1 MSFPVYGYPQPGKPK
16 SEQILVAFC
25 GGAGGYIIDPSR
37 GLQAGA
43 AAFYGV
49 AGLEALFTLAK
60 QRAQL
65 HRGDWYYIDNAY
77 FDATRQRYFRVSK
90 NAMQRTL
97 RTPDFDRLQELG
109 VAIAPWRRSGRS
121 ILIVE
126 QSDYFM
132 RALVGWRGGTA
143 GWREDVM
150 GELAG
155 HTDRPLRVR
164 SWAPDKAALGATLA
178 ADLAGAW
185 AVVTHSSAAAITAI
199 LAGVPAFVTGET
211 PALEM
216 GLSQLS
222 RIEQPRYPEGR
233 ELWAACLAA
242 SQWRLDEMQKGVAWR
257 ALNESPTEEAKPK

>member
-25 GGAGGYIIDPSR
+25 GGAGGYIVDPSR
-37 GLQAGA
+37 GLQDPGA
-43 AAFYGV
+43 AAFYGL

-65 HRGDWYYIDNAY
+65 HRGDWYYLDNAY

-90 NAMQRTL
+90 NAMQRSA
-97 RTPDFDRLQELG
+97 RSPDFARLDELD
-109 VAIAPWRRSGRS
+109 VTIAPWRRAGRS

-132 RALVGWRGGTA
+132 RELVGWRGGAA

-150 GELAG
+150 RELAG
-155 HTDRPLRVR
+155 YTDRPLRPR
-164 SWAPDKAALGATLA
+164 IWLRDKAKASSSLA

-185 AVVTHSSAAAITAI
+185 AVVTHSSAAAVEAV
-199 LAGVPAFVTGET
+199 LAGVPVFLTGESV
-211 PALEM
+211 AIEM
-216 GLSQLS
+216 GLVQLS
-222 RIEQPRYPEGR
+222 RIEQPSYPEGR
-233 ELWAACLAA
+233 REWAARLAA
-242 SQWRLDEMQKGVAWR
+242 SQWRLDEMTKGVAWR
-257 ALNESPTEEAKPK
+257 ALNESLTEEVKP